1 MRAVFG
7 PAEARQ
13 FVGLLGELVVICQL
27 LVFLDMSAGHED
39 NMGLSIYLDYIGV
52 AIRITTVIQI
62 PRLISVKSGVN
73 DMLSINTEQVAIADA
88 QQVIIFLALVR
99 QRIADFLTDILYND
113 VFRFERLTGE

>member
-1 MRAVFG
+1 MRAVFR

-13 FVGLLGELVVICQL
+13 FVGLFGELVVICQL

-73 DMLSINTEQVAIADA
+73 DMLSINAEQVAIANA

>member
-13 FVGLLGELVVICQL
+13 FVGLFGELVVICQL

-73 DMLSINTEQVAIADA
+73 DMLSINAEQVAIADA

-113 VFRFERLTGE
+113 VFRFEGLTRK

>member
-13 FVGLLGELVVICQL
+13 FVGLFGELVVICQL